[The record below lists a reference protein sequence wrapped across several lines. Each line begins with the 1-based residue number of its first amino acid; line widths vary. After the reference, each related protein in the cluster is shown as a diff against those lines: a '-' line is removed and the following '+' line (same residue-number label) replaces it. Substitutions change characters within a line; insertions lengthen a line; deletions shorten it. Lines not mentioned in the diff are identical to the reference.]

1 MNIYTDINE
10 LYFFLGFG
18 TGIVIAS
25 ANFIGFNLE
34 NETQFLGICVIG
46 IVFWAYFIQSILDS
60 NST

>member
-1 MNIYTDINE
+1 MNLYTDINE

-25 ANFIGFNLE
+25 ANFIGFSLE
-34 NETQFLGICVIG
+34 NDTQFLGICVII
-46 IVFWAYFIQSILDS
+46 IVLWVWIIQSILNS